1 MITEKDA
8 MNPVI
13 LSKLIHEDA
22 RQCISEEEYEAH
34 RNHIFGRE
42 VLDYAKSLVINLPGP
57 CYSNCAYC
65 IDKGLRS
72 NVTDY
77 DTFLKACKRVLT
89 EKSDFSEISITGGS
103 LPAAEFH
110 ELMKLIRKHCPNATI
125 TWNTNGVNIDERYD
139 INGIRYINLHRNDAD
154 DKKNQELFQ
163 TAMPILSIPEAKE
176 LFAEKLCIRVT
187 VDENFDLSSYTKY
200 KVPLYLN
207 RLLPGTKESNRRFEE
222 IRDRLSVS
230 EATDVR
236 RRNQY
241 VNGYIDSIPVRLCIG
256 DHQAERI
263 QDRYPTWL
271 NVVIIHREGTIC
283 GSWYLDD
290 KFLF

>member
-89 EKSDFSEISITGGS
+89 E
-103 LPAAEFH
+103 
-110 ELMKLIRKHCPNATI
+110 
-125 TWNTNGVNIDERYD
+125 
-139 INGIRYINLHRNDAD
+139 
-154 DKKNQELFQ
+154 
-163 TAMPILSIPEAKE
+163 
-176 LFAEKLCIRVT
+176 
-187 VDENFDLSSYTKY
+187 
-200 KVPLYLN
+200 
-207 RLLPGTKESNRRFEE
+207 
-222 IRDRLSVS
+222 
-230 EATDVR
+230 
-236 RRNQY
+236 
-241 VNGYIDSIPVRLCIG
+241 
-256 DHQAERI
+256 
-263 QDRYPTWL
+263 
-271 NVVIIHREGTIC
+271 
-283 GSWYLDD
+283 
-290 KFLF
+290 